1 MQDIYVDTVS
11 AINFNNGVVRMIM
24 VDQDPSTIAAGQ
36 AEPGAAPTMRE
47 KQHVVMPLAGFL
59 YMVSV
64 IQGLTEDPRMKDI
77 IARHAGAGLLPGV
90 APETPAQ
97 TPAEAQAAAPEG
109 PRIEAAE

>member
-24 VDQDPSTIAAGQ
+24 VDQDPSTVAAGQ
-36 AEPGAAPTMRE
+36 AEPGAAPKMRE
-47 KQHVVMPLAGFL
+47 KQQVIMPLPGFL

-64 IQGLTEDPRMKDI
+64 IQGLTDDPKMKDI
-77 IARHAGAGLLPGV
+77 IARHVGAGLLPGT
-90 APETPAQ
+90 APES
-97 TPAEAQAAAPEG
+97 PAETPAAAPEG